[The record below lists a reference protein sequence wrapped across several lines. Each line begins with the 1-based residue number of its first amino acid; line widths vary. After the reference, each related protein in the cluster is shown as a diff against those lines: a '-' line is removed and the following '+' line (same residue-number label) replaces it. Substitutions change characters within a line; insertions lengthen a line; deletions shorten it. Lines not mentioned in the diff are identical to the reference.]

1 MSGTIRGCQREI
13 KRIHES
19 AILKET
25 NVEIRNKMTETK
37 TEFDDRME
45 EDDWFYER
53 ILLTCYFLLINCL
66 QNTIN
71 FQLKFLVKNGEL

>member
-1 MSGTIRGCQREI
+1 MSGTIRGCQREM

-25 NVEIRNKMTETK
+25 NAELRNKMAETK

-45 EDDWFYER
+45 QDD
-53 ILLTCYFLLINCL
+53 
-66 QNTIN
+66 
-71 FQLKFLVKNGEL
+71 

>member
-25 NVEIRNKMTETK
+25 NAEIRNKMTETK

-45 EDDWFYER
+45 EDEWFYER
-53 ILLTCYFLLINCL
+53 ILLTCYFFSDILPSKHHKLSL
-66 QNTIN
+66 N
-71 FQLKFLVKNGEL
+71 F

>member
-25 NVEIRNKMTETK
+25 NAEIRNKMTETK

-45 EDDWFYER
+45 EDD
-53 ILLTCYFLLINCL
+53 
-66 QNTIN
+66 
-71 FQLKFLVKNGEL
+71 